1 MFDDFF
7 IRALV
12 AGLGIALVTG
22 PLGCFVVWRRLSYFG
37 DTLAHSALL
46 GVTMAYT
53 LELNIALSV
62 FIISSLIALIL
73 IQLQKKTNLPGD
85 ALLGLL
91 AHSSLA
97 VGLVVI
103 GFLTFIRFD
112 IMGLLF
118 GDILAVTTDDLLI
131 IWTGGAV
138 ILLVLKLIWKPLFA
152 STVNY
157 ELAEAEGL
165 NPDRAKAIFT
175 ILMAAVIAISIK
187 MVGLLLITGMLII
200 PAAMA
205 RNISDSPIKMVIYSI
220 IGGLLSVVLGLF
232 SSLEFNTSS
241 GPSIIVAALILFILS
256 LFKIKQSVQL
266 KNWSTMNKIQNMD
279 KQQILSKN
287 QQIIF
292 DIIEK
297 AKEPIKAYSIL
308 FNVQKKGIKAPL
320 QVYRALDK
328 LVEIGKIHKIESRNS
343 FVACKNSNCQISK
356 ATAFSICESC
366 EEVSEISDNKLSK
379 YLESF
384 QNKAGMKFKK
394 YNLEFFGLCKKC
406 SIK

>member
-12 AGLGIALVTG
+12 AGIGVALVTG

-53 LELNIALSV
+53 LDLNIAISV
-62 FIISSLIALIL
+62 FLISSIIALLL
-73 IQLQKKTNLPGD
+73 IQLQKRTNLPGD

-118 GDILAVTTDDLLI
+118 GDILAVTTDDLFV
-131 IWTGGAV
+131 IWTGGAL
-138 ILLVLKLIWKPLFA
+138 ILIVLKLIWKPLLA

-205 RNISDSPIKMVIYSI
+205 RNISDSPQKMVLFSI
-220 IGGLLSVVLGLF
+220 IGGLLSVILGLY

-241 GPSIIVAALILFILS
+241 GPSIIAAALILFILS
-256 LFKIKQSVQL
+256 LFKIKQSIKL
-266 KNWSTMNKIQNMD
+266 KN
-279 KQQILSKN
+279 
-287 QQIIF
+287 
-292 DIIEK
+292 
-297 AKEPIKAYSIL
+297 
-308 FNVQKKGIKAPL
+308 
-320 QVYRALDK
+320 
-328 LVEIGKIHKIESRNS
+328 
-343 FVACKNSNCQISK
+343 
-356 ATAFSICESC
+356 
-366 EEVSEISDNKLSK
+366 
-379 YLESF
+379 
-384 QNKAGMKFKK
+384 
-394 YNLEFFGLCKKC
+394 
-406 SIK
+406 

>member
-7 IRALV
+7 VRALIAGIGV
-12 AGLGIALVTG
+12 ALITG

-37 DTLAHSALL
+37 DTLSHSALL
-46 GVTMAYT
+46 GVTIAYSF
-53 LELNIALSV
+53 ELNIALSV

-118 GDILAVTTDDLLI
+118 GDILAVTTNDLII
-131 IWTGGAV
+131 IWTGGV
-138 ILLVLKLIWKPLFA
+138 LILFVLKLIWKPLFA

-165 NPDRAKAIFT
+165 NPDRSKAIFT

-205 RNISDSPIKMVIYSI
+205 RNISDSPKKMVLYSI
-220 IGGLLSVVLGLF
+220 IGGLLSVILGLF
-232 SSLEFNTSS
+232 TSLEFNTSS
-241 GPSIIVAALILFILS
+241 GPSIIMAALFLFILS
-256 LFKIKQSVQL
+256 LLNIKQSIKL
-266 KNWSTMNKIQNMD
+266 KN
-279 KQQILSKN
+279 
-287 QQIIF
+287 
-292 DIIEK
+292 
-297 AKEPIKAYSIL
+297 
-308 FNVQKKGIKAPL
+308 
-320 QVYRALDK
+320 
-328 LVEIGKIHKIESRNS
+328 
-343 FVACKNSNCQISK
+343 
-356 ATAFSICESC
+356 
-366 EEVSEISDNKLSK
+366 
-379 YLESF
+379 
-384 QNKAGMKFKK
+384 
-394 YNLEFFGLCKKC
+394 
-406 SIK
+406 

>member
-1 MFDDFF
+1 MYIPVKEILKKINMFDDFF

-12 AGLGIALVTG
+12 AGLGVAFVTG
-22 PLGCFVVWRRLSYFG
+22 PLGCFVIWRRLSYFG

-46 GVTMAYT
+46 GVTLAYSFEINT
-53 LELNIALSV
+53 AFSV
-62 FIISSLIALIL
+62 FIVSSLIALIL

-118 GDILAVTTDDLLI
+118 GDILAVTVDDILI
-131 IWTGGAV
+131 IWIGGAI
-138 ILLVLKLIWKPLFA
+138 ILVVLKLIWKSLFA

-205 RNISDSPIKMVIYSI
+205 RNISTSPQQMVFYSV

-232 SSLEFNTSS
+232 TSLEFNSSS
-241 GPSIIVAALILFILS
+241 GPSIIAAALFLFILS
-256 LFKIKQSVQL
+256 LLKIKQSTGL
-266 KNWSTMNKIQNMD
+266 KN
-279 KQQILSKN
+279 
-287 QQIIF
+287 
-292 DIIEK
+292 
-297 AKEPIKAYSIL
+297 
-308 FNVQKKGIKAPL
+308 
-320 QVYRALDK
+320 
-328 LVEIGKIHKIESRNS
+328 
-343 FVACKNSNCQISK
+343 
-356 ATAFSICESC
+356 
-366 EEVSEISDNKLSK
+366 
-379 YLESF
+379 
-384 QNKAGMKFKK
+384 
-394 YNLEFFGLCKKC
+394 
-406 SIK
+406 

>member
-1 MFDDFF
+1 MLDDFF
-7 IRALV
+7 IRALI
-12 AGLGIALVTG
+12 AGLGIAIVTG

-46 GVTMAYT
+46 GVTLAYT
-53 LELNIALSV
+53 LEFNIAISV

-73 IQLQKKTNLPGD
+73 IDLQKRTNLPGD

-118 GDILAVTTDDLLI
+118 GDILAVTIDDIFIIWIGGPLILI
-131 IWTGGAV
+131 I
-138 ILLVLKLIWKPLFA
+138 LKLIWKSLFA

-175 ILMAAVIAISIK
+175 ILMAGIIAISIK

-205 RNISDSPIKMVIYSI
+205 RNISSSPQMMVIFSV
-220 IGGLLSVVLGLF
+220 IGGLLSVILGLLT
-232 SSLEFNTSS
+232 SLEFNTAS
-241 GPSIIVAALILFILS
+241 GPSIIAAALFLFILS
-256 LFKIKQSVQL
+256 LFKIKQSIKL
-266 KNWSTMNKIQNMD
+266 KN
-279 KQQILSKN
+279 
-287 QQIIF
+287 
-292 DIIEK
+292 
-297 AKEPIKAYSIL
+297 
-308 FNVQKKGIKAPL
+308 
-320 QVYRALDK
+320 
-328 LVEIGKIHKIESRNS
+328 
-343 FVACKNSNCQISK
+343 
-356 ATAFSICESC
+356 
-366 EEVSEISDNKLSK
+366 
-379 YLESF
+379 
-384 QNKAGMKFKK
+384 
-394 YNLEFFGLCKKC
+394 
-406 SIK
+406 

>member
-7 IRALV
+7 IRALF
-12 AGLGIALVTG
+12 AGIGIAFVTG

-53 LELNIALSV
+53 LDLNIAISV
-62 FIISSLIALIL
+62 FLISSVIALIL

-131 IWTGGAV
+131 IWTGGAL

-187 MVGLLLITGMLII
+187 MVGLLLITGPQKMLIF
-200 PAAMA
+200 
-205 RNISDSPIKMVIYSI
+205 SI
-220 IGGLLSVVLGLF
+220 IGGLLSVVLGLY

-241 GPSIIVAALILFILS
+241 GPSIIAASLVLFILS
-256 LFKIKQSVQL
+256 LFKIKQSIKL
-266 KNWSTMNKIQNMD
+266 KN
-279 KQQILSKN
+279 
-287 QQIIF
+287 
-292 DIIEK
+292 
-297 AKEPIKAYSIL
+297 
-308 FNVQKKGIKAPL
+308 
-320 QVYRALDK
+320 
-328 LVEIGKIHKIESRNS
+328 
-343 FVACKNSNCQISK
+343 
-356 ATAFSICESC
+356 
-366 EEVSEISDNKLSK
+366 
-379 YLESF
+379 
-384 QNKAGMKFKK
+384 
-394 YNLEFFGLCKKC
+394 
-406 SIK
+406 

>member
-12 AGLGIALVTG
+12 AGIGVAIVTG

-46 GVTMAYT
+46 GVTMAYSFQF
-53 LELNIALSV
+53 NIAISV
-62 FIISSLIALIL
+62 FLISSLIALIL
-73 IQLQKKTNLPGD
+73 IKLQKKTNLPGD

-118 GDILAVTTDDLLI
+118 GDILAVNVADLLI
-131 IWTGGAV
+131 IWFGGGL
-138 ILLVLKLIWKPLFA
+138 ILLVLKIIWKPLFA

-175 ILMAAVIAISIK
+175 ILMAALIAISIK

-205 RNISDSPIKMVIYSI
+205 RNLSDSPFKMVLFSI
-220 IGGLLSVVLGLF
+220 IGGLLSVLIGLF
-232 SSLEFNTSS
+232 SSLEFNTPS
-241 GPSIIVAALILFILS
+241 GPSIIAAALFLFILS
-256 LFKIKQSVQL
+256 LFRIKQSIQL
-266 KNWSTMNKIQNMD
+266 KN
-279 KQQILSKN
+279 
-287 QQIIF
+287 
-292 DIIEK
+292 
-297 AKEPIKAYSIL
+297 
-308 FNVQKKGIKAPL
+308 
-320 QVYRALDK
+320 
-328 LVEIGKIHKIESRNS
+328 
-343 FVACKNSNCQISK
+343 
-356 ATAFSICESC
+356 
-366 EEVSEISDNKLSK
+366 
-379 YLESF
+379 
-384 QNKAGMKFKK
+384 
-394 YNLEFFGLCKKC
+394 
-406 SIK
+406 

>member
-12 AGLGIALVTG
+12 AGIGVAIVTG

-46 GVTMAYT
+46 GVTMAYSFQF
-53 LELNIALSV
+53 NIAISV
-62 FIISSLIALIL
+62 FLISSLIALIL
-73 IQLQKKTNLPGD
+73 IKLQKRTNLPGD

-118 GDILAVTTDDLLI
+118 GDILAVNVTDLLI
-131 IWTGGAV
+131 IWFGGGL
-138 ILLVLKLIWKPLFA
+138 ILLFLKIIWKPLFA

-175 ILMAAVIAISIK
+175 ILMAALIAISIK

-205 RNISDSPIKMVIYSI
+205 RNLSDSPFKMVLFSI
-220 IGGLLSVVLGLF
+220 IGGLLSVLIGLF
-232 SSLEFNTSS
+232 SSLEFNTPS
-241 GPSIIVAALILFILS
+241 GPSIIAAALFLFILS
-256 LFKIKQSVQL
+256 LFRIKQSIQL
-266 KNWSTMNKIQNMD
+266 KN
-279 KQQILSKN
+279 
-287 QQIIF
+287 
-292 DIIEK
+292 
-297 AKEPIKAYSIL
+297 
-308 FNVQKKGIKAPL
+308 
-320 QVYRALDK
+320 
-328 LVEIGKIHKIESRNS
+328 
-343 FVACKNSNCQISK
+343 
-356 ATAFSICESC
+356 
-366 EEVSEISDNKLSK
+366 
-379 YLESF
+379 
-384 QNKAGMKFKK
+384 
-394 YNLEFFGLCKKC
+394 
-406 SIK
+406 